1 MNEIEDNN
9 KNANIKDVLRSM
21 IMTFS
26 IYSKIPMPNI
36 EWKEENMKAYI
47 KIVDKLNKLLEWLVV
62 VVLVILSFVV
72 LAQVVTRKCHISVA
86 WLEEMARYSMI
97 WLCFLGAAVACR
109 RGSLIKIDIL
119 YELLPQKVSRYF
131 LYFVD
136 VLSIV
141 FLVVALYSCSQYLPL
156 GFNSS
161 ASSMKSIKMF
171 WFYLCMPIGMGM
183 MFLNI
188 IANIL
193 ERMKGGPAA

>member
-1 MNEIEDNN
+1 
-9 KNANIKDVLRSM
+9 
-21 IMTFS
+21 
-26 IYSKIPMPNI
+26 
-36 EWKEENMKAYI
+36 MKAYI

-183 MFLNI
+183 MFLN
-188 IANIL
+188 N
-193 ERMKGGPAA
+193 MMPGSKV

>member
-1 MNEIEDNN
+1 
-9 KNANIKDVLRSM
+9 
-21 IMTFS
+21 
-26 IYSKIPMPNI
+26 
-36 EWKEENMKAYI
+36 MKAYI

-131 LYFVD
+131 LFCGRPVHR
-136 VLSIV
+136 LS
-141 FLVVALYSCSQYLPL
+141 C
-156 GFNSS
+156 
-161 ASSMKSIKMF
+161 
-171 WFYLCMPIGMGM
+171 
-183 MFLNI
+183 
-188 IANIL
+188 
-193 ERMKGGPAA
+193 GGPLQLFPVSSLGIQQLCLQHEIH

>member
-1 MNEIEDNN
+1 
-9 KNANIKDVLRSM
+9 
-21 IMTFS
+21 
-26 IYSKIPMPNI
+26 
-36 EWKEENMKAYI
+36 MKAYI

-97 WLCFLGAAVACR
+97 WLCFLGAAVSSAGAPSSR
-109 RGSLIKIDIL
+109 STFSTSSS
-119 YELLPQKVSRYF
+119 QKVSRYF

>member
-1 MNEIEDNN
+1 
-9 KNANIKDVLRSM
+9 
-21 IMTFS
+21 
-26 IYSKIPMPNI
+26 
-36 EWKEENMKAYI
+36 MKAYI

-72 LAQVVTRKCHISVA
+72 LAQVVTRK
-86 WLEEMARYSMI
+86 EEMARYSMI

>member
-1 MNEIEDNN
+1 
-9 KNANIKDVLRSM
+9 
-21 IMTFS
+21 
-26 IYSKIPMPNI
+26 
-36 EWKEENMKAYI
+36 MKAYI

-161 ASSMKSIKMF
+161 ASCMKSIKMF

>member
-36 EWKEENMKAYI
+36 EWKEENMKSYI